1 MVMYASEES
10 GLEEL
15 QRLSRE
21 IEDKVKELA
30 LDLGQARESVE
41 QVEKK
46 RLLWSVIRDLKI
58 SMVLEKLEPLVEF
71 DIFNEVSA
79 LKYSQS
85 TSGLRRVILKIVDD
99 LDKSIDLKEAFL
111 IDIPS
116 VKKKLKILNI
126 LMELLFYID

>member
-21 IEDKVKELA
+21 IEDRVKELA

-71 DIFNEVSA
+71 DIFNEVTS
-79 LKYSQS
+79 LRYNQS
-85 TSGLRRVILKIVDD
+85 TAGLRRVILKIVEE
-99 LDKSIDLKEAFL
+99 LDKSIDAEDASSL
-111 IDIPS
+111 DIPA
-116 VKKKLKILNI
+116 VKKKLNILNI

>member
-58 SMVLEKLEPLVEF
+58 SMVLEKLEPLAEF

-79 LKYSQS
+79 LKSSQS
-85 TSGLRRVILKIVDD
+85 TAGLRRVILKIVDE

-111 IDIPS
+111 IDVPA